1 MIDEI
6 VNFEKALR
14 KSGDLK
20 QITKPEGLYIYV
32 SFDEENNIRLRTGI
46 YPVPENNNFIQE
58 GSHFKD
64 CFQRNQYVNGFSN
77 ANSRFDGFKTNSSSC
92 AYSIVITKVNYNNL
106 IENGTWNESIN
117 NFFLKATNYI
127 DNKNNIE
134 KFKEFLLSGL
144 KDEVESFEKTIS
156 NYNDEK
162 INTKEKIKEF
172 KTLFVFLD
180 IPVQEYKI
188 SWDIFSQKGAKGL
201 SESSYFQNSELIN
214 FDTSRKEFLAHR
226 TATFIE
232 NYKVPSELQ
241 SYIKSFFNSLKS
253 KNVFPKPLPIFI
265 DKKELNRKVIS
276 IYEND
281 KKLTFADIF
290 ERIYAKEEGI
300 EDSDLQNYYLV
311 YANNN
316 QGKIEIKDFEFV
328 PSFNY
333 KLDYEIKSVFDEFN
347 KFPRAINN
355 VFEFQRIII
364 RELFD
369 NCLFRKDEKIDT
381 YTNNYWGEVKA
392 QFCKSNNNYRLILQ
406 YRKAFY
412 DFVYKSQ
419 RQALTGNMIRDIIQ
433 SGVIDALQ
441 DEKYRNK
448 NPVKEERIKALLTIY
463 FNLNQHFDTN
473 NSNFN
478 KINISMATKT
488 KELLVCAKELV
499 SNDEKHLEE
508 NEDMEF
514 AFCFGQ
520 LVYYLLSQSE
530 ASNKTHS
537 LLLAYLQ
544 KSDFELLKQ
553 KAKEDTTKYS
563 YKISFNN
570 RRFNK
575 MSGEV
580 FGYTPKA
587 NFADLNSF
595 FLAGYFSKNIIY

>member
-6 VNFEKALR
+6 INFEKALK

-20 QITKPEGLYIYV
+20 QIVKPEGLYIYV
-32 SFDEENNIRLRTGI
+32 SFDEENNVKSNTGI
-46 YPVPENNNFIQE
+46 YPIPENNHFIQE
-58 GSHFKD
+58 NNHFED

-92 AYSIVITKVNYNNL
+92 AYSIIVTKVNYINL
-106 IENGTWNESIN
+106 IENGNWDASIN
-117 NFFLKATNYI
+117 NFFSKAINYI
-127 DNKNNIE
+127 DNKNNVE
-134 KFKEFLLSGL
+134 NFKQFLICRL
-144 KDEVESFEKTIS
+144 KDEIELFEKRIS
-156 NYNDEK
+156 NYNDGK
-162 INTKEKIKEF
+162 TNAKEKIKEF

-180 IPVQEYKI
+180 ISVKEYKA
-188 SWDIFSQKGAKGL
+188 SWDTFNQKAAKAS
-201 SESSYFQNSELIN
+201 SESSYFQNNELIN
-214 FDTSRKEFLAHR
+214 FDISRKEFLAHH

-232 NYKVPSELQ
+232 SYKVSSELQ
-241 SYIKSFFNSLKS
+241 GYIKSFFNSLKS
-253 KNVFPKPLPIFI
+253 KNIFPKPLPIFI

-281 KKLTFADIF
+281 KKLAFADIF

-300 EDSDLQNYYLV
+300 EDSDLQNYYLL
-311 YANNN
+311 YAQVEN
-316 QGKIEIKDFEFV
+316 KKFIIKDFEFV

-333 KLDYEIKSVFDEFN
+333 KLDYEMKPVFDGFN
-347 KFPRAINN
+347 KFPEAIDHI
-355 VFEFQRIII
+355 FEFQRIII

-369 NCLFRKDEKIDT
+369 NCLFKKDDKT
-381 YTNNYWGEVKA
+381 GAVTNNYWGEVNAKS
-392 QFCKSNNNYRLILQ
+392 CKSNNNYRLILQ

-412 DFVYKSQ
+412 DFVYKSK
-419 RQALTGNMIRDIIQ
+419 RQALTGNMIKEIIL
-433 SGVIDALQ
+433 SSVIDALQ

-448 NPVKEERIKALLTIY
+448 NPAKEERIKSLLTIY

-488 KELLVCAKELV
+488 KELLAYAKELV
-499 SNDEKHLEE
+499 SNDEKHFEE

-530 ASNKTHS
+530 ASKKTHS

-544 KSDFELLKQ
+544 KSDFDLLKQ

-570 RRFNK
+570 RKFNK
-575 MSGEV
+575 MSSEV
-580 FGYTPKA
+580 FGDTPKT
-587 NFADLNSF
+587 NFADLISF
-595 FLAGYFSKNIIY
+595 FLAGYFSKNVIY

>member
-6 VNFEKALR
+6 INFENALK

-20 QITKPEGLYIYV
+20 QIAKPEGLYIYV
-32 SFDEENNIRLRTGI
+32 SFDDENNVKLKTGI
-46 YPVPENNNFIQE
+46 YPIPENNDFIQE
-58 GSHFKD
+58 DSHFED

-77 ANSRFDGFKTNSSSC
+77 ANSRFDGFKTNASSC
-92 AYSIVITKVNYNNL
+92 AYSIIITKANYNNL
-106 IENGTWNESIN
+106 IENGTWNDSIN
-117 NFFLKATNYI
+117 NFFSKAINYI
-127 DNKNNIE
+127 NIKNGIE
-134 KFKEFLLSGL
+134 EFKEFLLCKL
-144 KDEVESFEKTIS
+144 KDEIESFEKRIE
-156 NYNDEK
+156 NHNEK

-180 IPVQEYKI
+180 IPVKEYKD
-188 SWDIFSQKGAKGL
+188 SWDIFSQKAAKGS

-214 FDTSRKEFLAHR
+214 FDISRKEFLAHR
-226 TATFIE
+226 TATFME
-232 NYKVPSELQ
+232 NYKVSSELQ

-253 KNVFPKPLPIFI
+253 KNIFPKPLPIFI

-281 KKLTFADIF
+281 KKLTYADIF

-311 YANNN
+311 YVNNN

-333 KLDYEIKSVFDEFN
+333 KLGYEIKSVFDEFN
-347 KFPRAINN
+347 KFPRAIDN

-369 NCLFRKDEKIDT
+369 NCLFRKDEKTET

-412 DFVYKSQ
+412 DFVYKSK
-419 RQALTGNMIRDIIQ
+419 RQALTGDMIKDIIL

-448 NPVKEERIKALLTIY
+448 NPAKEDRIKTLLTIY
-463 FNLNQHFDTN
+463 FNLNQYFDTN
-473 NSNFN
+473 NINFN

-488 KELLVCAKELV
+488 KELLAYAKRLV
-499 SNDEKHLEE
+499 SDEEKHFEE
-508 NEDMEF
+508 NEDIEF

-553 KAKEDTTKYS
+553 KAKEDATKYS
-563 YKISFNN
+563 YKISFHNKK
-570 RRFNK
+570 FNK

-580 FGYTPKA
+580 FGYTPKT
-587 NFADLNSF
+587 NFTDLNSF